1 MLRSV
6 DEVLEALAGQQA
18 ELSDV
23 LATIADHSWGIP
35 TRCVGWDVG
44 DVVLHLAQADEAA
57 IASAIGRLVNVDARP
72 TERSQPAASIDDVAA
87 TMVESERG
95 LPGPALRE
103 RWTSA
108 ANRLGRVLQDMD
120 LSTRVTWV
128 AGTLSART
136 LATTRMAETWIHTG
150 DIADALHITIPPT
163 DRLRLIARLAWRT
176 LPYAFALVDRPLIGP
191 VAFRLVSP
199 EGEQWNFLPD
209 EPAVT
214 VISGPALELCTVAAR
229 RIDPSITSLRGEGPN
244 ADDVLALIRT
254 YA

>member
-1 MLRSV
+1 V
-6 DEVLEALAGQQA
+6 DEVLEALAAQQA
-18 ELSDV
+18 ELSD
-23 LATIADHSWGIP
+23 LLGTITDQGWSSP

-57 IASAIGRLVNVDARP
+57 IASASGR
-72 TERSQPAASIDDVAA
+72 PANTAEQQTDRLPRTASIDDVAA

-95 LPGPALRE
+95 LPGPVLRE
-103 RWTSA
+103 RWATA
-108 ANRLGRVLQDMD
+108 ASTLGRVLQDMD

-150 DIADALHITIPPT
+150 DIADALQITIPPT

-176 LPYAFALVDRPLIGP
+176 LPYAFALGDRPLIGP
-191 VAFRLVSP
+191 VAFRLISP
-199 EGEQWNFLPD
+199 EGEQWNFVPD
-209 EPAVT
+209 EPAAT
-214 VISGPALELCTVAAR
+214 VISGPALELCNVAAR
-229 RIDPSITSLRGEGPN
+229 RIDPSMTSLRSVGSN